1 MDFDFPVPIL
11 IMLVLS
17 IPLASG
23 VLCAVVASEKKRGA
37 GIWGV
42 VGFFFPIF
50 SLIAIAG
57 MPEKTRRIREC
68 LFCAELIGIKATI
81 CPFCNRELKPVV
93 HCTYSYCDT
102 THIESEQAV
111 YRLCGKEDCDEQHAF
126 CSESHANTEVR
137 ENLYEAIRLNPVNAK
152 AYNNIGVY
160 YHELSDYQSAIFDYD
175 QAIGLDPEYAKAY
188 NNRGLTYQSLGK
200 VEEAERDF
208 QKAKELGYNP

>member
-1 MDFDFPVPIL
+1 MDLAVGFLIL
-11 IMLVLS
+11 ALIALV
-17 IPLASG
+17 SG
-23 VLCAVVASEKKRGA
+23 VLCAVVASEKNREA

-42 VGFFFPIF
+42 AGFFFPIL

-93 HCTYSYCDT
+93 HCAYSYCGT

-111 YRLCGKEDCDEQHAF
+111 YRLCGKEGCDEQHAF
-126 CSESHANTEVR
+126 CSESHATTIAK
-137 ENLYEAIRLNPVNAK
+137 ENYDEAIRLNPQN
-152 AYNNIGVY
+152 
-160 YHELSDYQSAIFDYD
+160 
-175 QAIGLDPEYAKAY
+175 AKAY
-188 NNRGLTYQSLGK
+188 NNRGVSYHELGDYNWAIYDYEDAIRLDPEYAEAYSNRGLTSQSLGN

-208 QKAKELGYNP
+208 QKAKELGYNS

>member
-23 VLCAVVASEKKRGA
+23 VLCAVVASEKNREA

-42 VGFFFPIF
+42 AGFFFPIL

-57 MPEKTRRIREC
+57 MPEKTLRIREC

-93 HCTYSYCDT
+93 HCTYSYCET
-102 THIESEQAV
+102 THIEPEQAV
-111 YRLCGKEDCDEQHAF
+111 YRLCGKEGCDEQHAF
-126 CSESHANTEVR
+126 CSESHANREPR
-137 ENLYEAIRLNPVNAK
+137 ENDDEAIRFHPGAW
-152 AYNNIGVY
+152 
-160 YHELSDYQSAIFDYD
+160 
-175 QAIGLDPEYAKAY
+175 
-188 NNRGLTYQSLGK
+188 
-200 VEEAERDF
+200 
-208 QKAKELGYNP
+208 

>member
-23 VLCAVVASEKKRGA
+23 VLCAVVASEKNREA

-93 HCTYSYCDT
+93 HCTYSYCET
-102 THIESEQAV
+102 THIEPEQAV
-111 YRLCGKEDCDEQHAF
+111 YRLCGKEGCDEQHAF
-126 CSESHANTEVR
+126 CSESHANMEAK
-137 ENLYEAIRLNPVNAK
+137 ENYIRLNPQN
-152 AYNNIGVY
+152 
-160 YHELSDYQSAIFDYD
+160 
-175 QAIGLDPEYAKAY
+175 AKAY

>member
-1 MDFDFPVPIL
+1 MDPAVPIL
-11 IMLVLS
+11 MLALIALV
-17 IPLASG
+17 SG
-23 VLCAVVASEKKRGA
+23 VLCAVVASEKNRES

-42 VGFFFPIF
+42 VGFLFPIL

-111 YRLCGKEDCDEQHAF
+111 YRLCGKEGCDEQHAF
-126 CSESHANTEVR
+126 CIESHATTEAK
-137 ENLYEAIRLNPVNAK
+137 ENYIRLNPQNAK
-152 AYNNIGVY
+152 AYNNRGVS
-160 YHELSDYQSAIFDYD
+160 YHELSEYNRAIYDYD
-175 QAIGLDPEYAKAY
+175 EAIRLDPEYAKAY

>member
-1 MDFDFPVPIL
+1 MDPAVPIL
-11 IMLVLS
+11 MLALIALV
-17 IPLASG
+17 SG
-23 VLCAVVASEKKRGA
+23 VLCAVVASEKNREA
-37 GIWGV
+37 WIWGV
-42 VGFFFPIF
+42 AGLFFPIL

-102 THIESEQAV
+102 THIEPEQAV
-111 YRLCGKEDCDEQHAF
+111 YRLCGKEGCDEQHAF
-126 CSESHANTEVR
+126 CSESHANMEAK
-137 ENLYEAIRLNPVNAK
+137 ENYIRLNPQN
-152 AYNNIGVY
+152 
-160 YHELSDYQSAIFDYD
+160 
-175 QAIGLDPEYAKAY
+175 AKAY

>member
-1 MDFDFPVPIL
+1 MDLVWFL
-11 IMLVLS
+11 MLVL

-23 VLCAVVASEKKRGA
+23 VLCAVVASEKNRDA
-37 GIWGV
+37 WIWGAA
-42 VGFFFPIF
+42 GLMFPIL

-102 THIESEQAV
+102 THIEPEQAV
-111 YRLCGKEDCDEQHAF
+111 YRLCGKEGCDEQHAF

-137 ENLYEAIRLNPVNAK
+137 ENYAEAIRLNPENAK
-152 AYNNIGVY
+152 TYNNRGLAY
-160 YHELSDYQSAIFDYD
+160 GNLGQYERAIQDFDE
-175 QAIGLDPEYAKAY
+175 AIRLDPQDAIAY
-188 NNRGLTYQSLGK
+188 NNRGVAYQNLGK
-200 VEEAERDF
+200 QELADRDF
-208 QKAKELGYNP
+208 AKAKELGVE

>member
-1 MDFDFPVPIL
+1 MDLPVPIL
-11 IMLVLS
+11 IMLVL
-17 IPLASG
+17 IALASG
-23 VLCAVVASEKKRGA
+23 ILCAVVASEKNRDAWIWGGA
-37 GIWGV
+37 GLM
-42 VGFFFPIF
+42 FPIL

-102 THIESEQAV
+102 THIEPEQAV
-111 YRLCGKEDCDEQHAF
+111 YRLCGKEGCDEQHAF
-126 CSESHANTEVR
+126 CSESHANMEAK
-137 ENLYEAIRLNPVNAK
+137 ENYIRLNPQN
-152 AYNNIGVY
+152 
-160 YHELSDYQSAIFDYD
+160 
-175 QAIGLDPEYAKAY
+175 AKAY

>member
-1 MDFDFPVPIL
+1 MEPEVSIIL
-11 IMLVLS
+11 LAIIALVS
-17 IPLASG
+17 A
-23 VLCAVVASEKKRGA
+23 VLCAVVASEKNREA

-57 MPEKTRRIREC
+57 MPENTRRIREC

-111 YRLCGKEDCDEQHAF
+111 YRLCGKEGCDEQHAF
-126 CSESHANTEVR
+126 CSESHANREVR
-137 ENLYEAIRLNPVNAK
+137 ENYAEAIHLNPEDAK
-152 AYNNIGVY
+152 AYNNFW
-160 YHELSDYQSAIFDYD
+160 D
-175 QAIGLDPEYAKAY
+175 
-188 NNRGLTYQSLGK
+188 
-200 VEEAERDF
+200 
-208 QKAKELGYNP
+208 

>member
-1 MDFDFPVPIL
+1 MDPAVPIL
-11 IMLVLS
+11 MLALIALV
-17 IPLASG
+17 SG
-23 VLCAVVASEKKRGA
+23 VLCAVVASEKNRNSGT
-37 GIWGV
+37 WGV
-42 VGFFFPIF
+42 VGFFFPIL

-102 THIESEQAV
+102 THIEPEQAV
-111 YRLCGKEDCDEQHAF
+111 YRLCGKEGCDEQHAF
-126 CSESHANTEVR
+126 CSESHANTEAR
-137 ENLYEAIRLNPVNAK
+137 ENYDEAIRLNPQNAK
-152 AYNNIGVY
+152 AYNNLGVLH
-160 YHELSDYQSAIFDYD
+160 HEGRNYQWAIEDFDE
-175 QAIGLDPEYAKAY
+175 AIRLDPEYAKAY

>member
-1 MDFDFPVPIL
+1 MDPAVSFL
-11 IMLVLS
+11 MLALVALV
-17 IPLASG
+17 SG
-23 VLCAVVASEKKRGA
+23 VLCAVVASEKNREA
-37 GIWGV
+37 GSWGV
-42 VGFFFPIF
+42 VGFLFPIL

-111 YRLCGKEDCDEQHAF
+111 YRLCGKEGCDEQHAF
-126 CSESHANTEVR
+126 CSENHATKTAK
-137 ENLYEAIRLNPVNAK
+137 ENYDEAIRLNPQN
-152 AYNNIGVY
+152 
-160 YHELSDYQSAIFDYD
+160 
-175 QAIGLDPEYAKAY
+175 AKAY
-188 NNRGLTYQSLGK
+188 NNRGVFCHELGDYDWAIYDYEDAIRLDPEYAEAYSNRGLTSQSLGN